1 MRCVDSRSRH
11 VTLKDSQGHREY
23 RDSMGHTHVSLS
35 ISGLSISNDDI
46 LQRFRFGDT
55 VVVNFFSNV

>member
-1 MRCVDSRSRH
+1 M
-11 VTLKDSQGHREY
+11 TLKDSQGHREY